1 MSNPNREKDDL
12 PAESFKMSLQV
23 DLYSGAV
30 VLHILADSL
39 KPGEAQDENDG
50 EHDVV
55 QTEEEDGPLPLSLKW
70 ATIEVWR
77 HLVIFLRMEQ
87 GSATW

>member
-1 MSNPNREKDDL
+1 MSNPNCQIDDL

-23 DLYSGAV
+23 NLDSGAV
-30 VLHILADSL
+30 VLHLLADPL
-39 KPGEAQDENDG
+39 KPDEAQDENDG

-70 ATIEVWR
+70 ATIAVW
-77 HLVIFLRMEQ
+77 HLIIFLCMEQ
-87 GSATW
+87 GNATW